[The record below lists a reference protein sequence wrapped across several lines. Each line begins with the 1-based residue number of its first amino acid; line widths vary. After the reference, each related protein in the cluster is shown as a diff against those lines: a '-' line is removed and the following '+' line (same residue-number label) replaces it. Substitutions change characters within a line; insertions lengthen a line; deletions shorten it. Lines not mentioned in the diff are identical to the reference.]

1 MKRRKL
7 ESFAQPADV
16 EKLEAKLRKEIK
28 DINDMRFK
36 KALALRDALRE
47 LVDAQIEYSG
57 LVLDAA
63 KLEEE
68 VRGVWVARGST
79 S

>member
-47 LVDAQIEYSG
+47 LIDAQIEYSG

-68 VRGVWVARGST
+68 VRVARGST
-79 S
+79 F